1 MKKEKRYLIIIL
13 AITILLAIVIL
24 SNQSKHELVE
34 TQNYTVQVGDTLWS
48 IASNYRPRT
57 MSIQEYIFNLQEFN
71 NISPEIYPQQ
81 EIQILIYEE
90 V

>member
-34 TQNYTVQVGDTLWS
+34 TQNYTVQVEDTLWS
-48 IASNYRPRT
+48 IASTFRPKT
-57 MSIQEYIFNLQEFN
+57 MPIQEYIYNLEQYN
-71 NISPEIYPQQ
+71 NISPAIYPQQ